1 MMKLKDKIKVV
12 SDNKKEKFKIT
23 LHIERVI
30 KFNDMS
36 KYKTDKDIKNDL
48 IEKIIDSDEIQNRLN
63 YLLCYYK
70 NNIHYWRSVV
80 ASIET
85 INDVMEL
92 KMRAIKLLEE
102 EAQK

>member
-1 MMKLKDKIKVV
+1 MKLKDKIKVV
-12 SDNKKEKFKIT
+12 RDNKKEKFKIT